1 MDGAN
6 FDSLTRIFARSTTR
20 RRLLGATATIGAA
33 AMIPLRFHHASAQ
46 SNEAVSVVQQF
57 YEAIDAYDYNA
68 AYALYGSSMQSQQTP
83 AEFEKGYAGT
93 AFVQMTT
100 SGSKQNSSGGMDVR
114 VNLIS
119 WLNDGGIHAYSGTY
133 TVVNQ
138 LITGADITQ
147 GSDPG
152 GVAPLCNID
161 QLSFAL
167 GPWNAGAGNRFSS
180 VEASN
185 TSNASCNVG
194 GTPRMII
201 NDATDG
207 SSLRS
212 VSVAGSAPVGITLNP
227 GSTAHAPFQFSNWC
241 VSEKNQITLAVEVA
255 GDTAQGTI
263 DTSTN
268 GITYPPCLG
277 EGQDPV
283 LNVKGFVTGPV

>member
-6 FDSLTRIFARSTTR
+6 FDSLTRIFARKATR
-20 RRLLGATATIGAA
+20 RRLLGATAAIGAA
-33 AMIPLRFHHASAQ
+33 AIVPIRFHQATAQ
-46 SNEAVSVVQQF
+46 SNDAVSVVQQF

-68 AYALYGSSMQSQQTP
+68 AYALYGSSMQSQQT
-83 AEFEKGYAGT
+83 AAQFEQGYVGT

-100 SGSKQNSSGGMDVR
+100 SGSKQNANGGTDVS
-114 VNLIS
+114 VDLIS

-138 LITGADITQ
+138 LITGANITQ
-147 GSDPG
+147 ENDPG
-152 GVAPLCNID
+152 GVAPLCDIN

-167 GPWNAGAGNRFSS
+167 GPWSAGAGNRFSS
-180 VEASN
+180 VEATN
-185 TSNASCNVG
+185 TSNASCVVG
-194 GTPRMII
+194 GSPRIII

-207 SSLRS
+207 SSLQS
-212 VSVAGSAPVGITLNP
+212 VSVTGSAPVGITLNP

-241 VSEKNQITLAVEVA
+241 VSEQNQISLAVEVA

-263 DTSTN
+263 DTSAN

-283 LNVKGFVTGPV
+283 LNVQGFVTGPV

>member
-6 FDSLTRIFARSTTR
+6 FDSLTRFIARKTTR
-20 RRLLGATATIGAA
+20 RRMLGATAVIGAA
-33 AMIPLRFHHASAQ
+33 AMVPVQLHHASAQ
-46 SNEAVSVVQQF
+46 ASDAVSVVQQF

-68 AYALYGSSMQSQQTP
+68 AYALYGSSMQSEQT
-83 AEFEKGYAGT
+83 AAQFEQGYVGT

-100 SGSKQNSSGGMDVR
+100 SGSKQNANGGTDVS
-114 VNLIS
+114 VDLIS

-152 GVAPLCNID
+152 GVAPLCDIN

-167 GPWNAGAGNRFSS
+167 GPWNSGAGSRFSS

-185 TSNASCNVG
+185 TSNASCVVG
-194 GTPRMII
+194 GSPRIII

-207 SSLRS
+207 SSLQS

-277 EGQDPV
+277 ESQDPT
-283 LNVKGFVTGPV
+283 LNVQGFVTGPV